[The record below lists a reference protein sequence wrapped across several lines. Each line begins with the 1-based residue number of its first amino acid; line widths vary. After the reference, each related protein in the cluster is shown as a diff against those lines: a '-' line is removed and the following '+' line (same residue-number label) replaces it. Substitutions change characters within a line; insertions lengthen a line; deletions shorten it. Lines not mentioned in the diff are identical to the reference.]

1 MDIVDKV
8 FEGLSLTDQADKA
21 RKITA
26 HKRKKELRKRTYIRL
41 AAFGSVAAVIVGL
54 ITTGIIVNL
63 PKGTSAESEIEVSF
77 PTSDESEEK
86 VETEE
91 KTEEEAKPAEET
103 PKTEEKP
110 AATST
115 KKTSTKSTKKTSTP
129 ATTTTTKTVKSQ
141 LDSNGEKTDQGSS
154 SNCYYSGSVLMC
166 NYPKQPE
173 PQQQQPT
180 TPETPESGEQ
190 SGNNEGNES
199 GENSGVTGA

>member
-21 RKITA
+21 RRITA
-26 HKRKKELRKRTYIRL
+26 HKRKKELRKRTYVRL
-41 AAFGSVAAVIVGL
+41 AALGSVAAVIIGL
-54 ITTGIIVNL
+54 ITTGIIINL
-63 PKGTSAESEIEVSF
+63 PKSTSAEGEIEVSF

-86 VETEE
+86 TEAEE
-91 KTEEEAKPAEET
+91 KTEEETKPVEEA

-110 AATST
+110 ATTSV
-115 KKTSTKSTKKTSTP
+115 KKTSSTKKTSTP
-129 ATTTTTKTVKSQ
+129 STTTVVKTVKNQ

-190 SGNNEGNES
+190 SGNNEGDES